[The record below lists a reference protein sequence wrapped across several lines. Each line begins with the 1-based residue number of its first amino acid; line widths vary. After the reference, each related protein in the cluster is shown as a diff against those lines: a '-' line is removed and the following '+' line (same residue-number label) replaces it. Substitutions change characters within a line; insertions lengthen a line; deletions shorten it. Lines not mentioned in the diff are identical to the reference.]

1 MAFQFKAAPSW
12 RPTLTPAALNRT
24 EIIEVKI
31 AVKPAEVE
39 LIDECLHDNT
49 ARCLDLRYGLGY
61 SCNIMGRFQ
70 GCTKCRDIILKLN
83 YG

>member
-1 MAFQFKAAPSW
+1 MAFQFKAAPSGK
-12 RPTLTPAALNRT
+12 PTWAAANRT

-31 AVKPAEVE
+31 AVKPAQVE

-49 ARCLDLRYGLGY
+49 TRCLDLSYGLGY
-61 SCNIMGRFQ
+61 SCKMGSFQ